1 MNKIDEKLL
10 KGINPLVE
18 FLGAERVDVLKDKVV
33 EMLLNKIEEDLEELT
48 RSQFIINSDEVSE
61 IASEAINGVK
71 EKIKQKLEAKYMAI
85 AEEAI
90 SKVRVVE
97 EG

>member
-1 MNKIDEKLL
+1 MSKIDEKLT
-10 KGINPLVE
+10 KSINPLVE
-18 FLGAERVDVLKDKVV
+18 FLGAERVDILKDKVV
-33 EMLLNKIEEDLEELT
+33 EMLLNKIEEDLNEVT
-48 RSQFIINSDEVSE
+48 QYQFVINDDEICE

-71 EKIKQKLEAKYMAI
+71 EKIKQKLEAKYMAL

-90 SKVRVVE
+90 SKIRV